1 MNNSIQQL
9 GLDEEDFWK
18 MSSSEWVA
26 LFGWAPRQHHAC
38 DTLFGRFSEEA
49 RCLSFQILTRKS
61 VVRR

>member
-26 LFGWAPRQHHAC
+26 FWVGARQHHAC

-49 RCLSFQILTRKS
+49 GVYLFKS
-61 VVRR
+61 SQGKVFGRR